1 MKSIPLVDILY
12 FVGTMILVVG
22 MAIVIVRATMAKP
35 DKTENHE
42 DNA

>member
-1 MKSIPLVDILY
+1 MSSIPLVDILY

-22 MAIVIVRATMAKP
+22 MAVLIVRSTLAKP

-42 DNA
+42 RNT